1 MYSTFLSVRGLRHR
15 REVLVRL
22 QGVGYTLD
30 MVKRAT
36 SSRGAGSSR
45 SARILLKVSLCVCIY
60 AMTIPLAA
68 AQGAPANRTAII
80 KSPGAS
86 PSMENRREQLDRARR
101 QAELKNEL
109 LRQRKMSGRLNSFGA
124 FEPDD
129 GGATMLTNRTYKY
142 RKRDDYNE
150 IKIDFDPIVIP
161 DRYRTPPMR
170 YTDSQIHE
178 LVRLYCNKYGLDESL
193 VHAMIHV
200 ESRGNPNAVSSK
212 GASGLMQLMPGTA
225 KDMGVRNIFDPAENI
240 AGGTQFFA
248 KLLDV
253 FHGNVSLA
261 LAGYNAGPENVKKY
275 DGIPPFKE
283 TQNYVRLVL
292 DRWKVYAGN
301 GNSIQYPKVLP
312 HAETPKLLAKNEPQK
327 TIATVKPI
335 APAPAGKPKVHFK
348 SGAIQEADRVVA
360 EGDYFYIEAGGRNLR
375 IHKDQIEEVH
385 GTEESKLAAKM

>member
-1 MYSTFLSVRGLRHR
+1 
-15 REVLVRL
+15 
-22 QGVGYTLD
+22 
-30 MVKRAT
+30 
-36 SSRGAGSSR
+36 
-45 SARILLKVSLCVCIY
+45 
-60 AMTIPLAA
+60 MTTPLAI
-68 AQGAPANRTAII
+68 AQGAPVNRTAII
-80 KSPGAS
+80 KSPGATS

-109 LRQRKMSGRLNSFGA
+109 LRQRKMSGRLSTFGA
-124 FEPDD
+124 FEPED

-142 RKRDDYNE
+142 RKREDYTE

-161 DRYRTPPMR
+161 DRYRRPPAR

-193 VHAMIHV
+193 IHAMIHV
-200 ESRGNPNAVSSK
+200 ESRGNPNVVSSK

-248 KLLDV
+248 KLLDL

-283 TQNYVRLVL
+283 TQNYVRNVL
-292 DRWKVYAGN
+292 EKWKQYAGN
-301 GNSIQYPKVLP
+301 GNSIQYPKMLP
-312 HAETPKLLAKNEPQK
+312 ETETPKLLAKNEPPK
-327 TIATVKPI
+327 AVASVKPPVS
-335 APAPAGKPKVHFK
+335 APAAKPKVHFK

-360 EGDYFYIEAGGRNLR
+360 EGDYYYIEAGGRNLR

-385 GTEESKLAAKM
+385 GAEESKLAAKM

>member
-1 MYSTFLSVRGLRHR
+1 
-15 REVLVRL
+15 
-22 QGVGYTLD
+22 
-30 MVKRAT
+30 
-36 SSRGAGSSR
+36 
-45 SARILLKVSLCVCIY
+45 
-60 AMTIPLAA
+60 
-68 AQGAPANRTAII
+68 
-80 KSPGAS
+80 
-86 PSMENRREQLDRARR
+86 
-101 QAELKNEL
+101 
-109 LRQRKMSGRLNSFGA
+109 MSGRLKTFGA
-124 FEPDD
+124 FEPED

-142 RKRDDYNE
+142 RARQGYTE
-150 IKIDFDPIVIP
+150 VKINFDPIIVP
-161 DRYRTPPMR
+161 DRYRKPPVR

-178 LVRLYCNKYGLDESL
+178 LVRTYCNKYGLDESL
-193 VHAMIHV
+193 IHAMIHA

-248 KLLDV
+248 KLLDL

-292 DRWKVYAGN
+292 DRWEQYAGN

-327 TIATVKPI
+327 SVAAVKTPE
-335 APAPAGKPKVHFK
+335 PVYTGKPKVHFK
-348 SGAIQEADRVVA
+348 SGTIQVADRVVT
-360 EGDYFYIEAGGRNLR
+360 EGDYYYIEAGGRNLR
-375 IHKDQIEEVH
+375 IHKDQIDNVH
-385 GTEESKLAAKM
+385 GAEDAKLAAKM